1 MTTTSVSQKTDA
13 PAHAEPPFPIV
24 HVTDLLKAFVKAVR
38 ATQMYL
44 PNNPMHSRSIDAVR
58 DAFNNLW
65 QHTDELVLQVVETRL
80 EWEGKVVLDEGERT
94 SDNVAWLLFKDGI
107 RELTMLKGFELEEL
121 SVFFSLL
128 QRVRKASDDDDDLL
142 TLMWEREFVAL
153 QYRYVD
159 LTQEGGPGVESMER
173 QEQKEK
179 ILSPAQ
185 AEAGL
190 ESTRSSIASL
200 EDFDSTLYFL
210 DDGEIEHLQQEIKRE
225 FSTDLRPAVIASLL
239 DTFENQKDPTVR
251 EEICGLLDYF
261 LLILLSTAQY
271 RNAAYLLREAATTAN
286 RAAEILDPQKQ
297 RLLQL
302 NELMSDPK
310 PLGQLLQALE
320 DSPLRAPQM
329 ELDELFGIL
338 QPRALETILGWIG
351 RSTNPQLKVLLE
363 AAAGRL
369 AGSNSAELI
378 RLIGSEDEAVVIEAI
393 RRAAALKSPAA
404 VPALGKMLTVGEAD
418 MRLAAVSAL
427 AEIGS
432 PGAMQM
438 LERALTDED
447 REVRI
452 VAVRTLGAKNA
463 RAALPKIEVA
473 IKGRDLRESNLGEKM
488 AFFEAYGLL
497 CGDAGVALLDGLLN
511 AKGFMGKKDDSEIRA
526 CAAMALGKINTAKAG
541 DALKKASG
549 EKDVMVKNA
558 VSKALRSG
566 VVA

>member
-1 MTTTSVSQKTDA
+1 MTTSVPAKTEERLLD
-13 PAHAEPPFPIV
+13 EPSFPIV
-24 HVTDLLKAFVKAVR
+24 YVTDLLKSFVKAVR

-44 PNNPMHSRSIDAVR
+44 PNNPMHARALDAVKE
-58 DAFNNLW
+58 AFSSLW
-65 QHTDELVLQVVETRL
+65 QQTDELILQVIETRL
-80 EWEGKVVLDEGERT
+80 EWEGRTVLDEGERT
-94 SDNVAWLLFKDGI
+94 SDNVAWLLYKDGI
-107 RELTMLKGFELEEL
+107 RELTMLKGFEQEEL
-121 SVFFSLL
+121 SVLFDLL
-128 QRVRKASDDDDDLL
+128 QRVRKATDDDDDLL
-142 TLMWEREFVAL
+142 TLMWEREFVNL

-159 LTQEGGPGVESMER
+159 LTQETGPGVESMER
-173 QEQKEK
+173 AEQKDK

-190 ESTRSSIASL
+190 ESTQSSIARL
-200 EDFDSTLYFL
+200 EDFDGTLYFL
-210 DDGEIEHLQQEIKRE
+210 DDREVEYLQQEIKRE

-251 EEICGLLDYF
+251 EEICNLLDYF

-271 RNAAYLLREAATTAN
+271 RNAAYLLRESSVTAN
-286 RAAEILDPQKQ
+286 RAPEVLDPQKQ

-320 DSPLRAPQM
+320 DAPLRAPQH

-338 QPRALETILGWIG
+338 QPRALETILSWIG
-351 RSTNPQLKVLLE
+351 KSANPQLKMLLE
-363 AAAGRL
+363 VAATRL
-369 AGSNSAELI
+369 ASSNSAELI
-378 RLIGSEDEAVVIEAI
+378 RLIGSDDEGVVLEAI

-418 MRLAAVSAL
+418 MRLAAVTAL
-427 AEIGS
+427 TDIGS

-438 LERALTDED
+438 LERALIDED

-452 VAVRTLGAKNA
+452 VAVRALGARNA
-463 RAALPKIEVA
+463 RAALPRIEAA
-473 IKGRDLRESNLGEKM
+473 IKGKDLRESNLTEKM

-497 CGDAGVALLDGLLN
+497 SGDAGVALLDGVLN
-511 AKGFMGKKDDSEIRA
+511 AKGFMGKKDDSEFRA

-541 DALKKASG
+541 DSLSRATG
-549 EKDVMVKNA
+549 EKDVIVRNA
-558 VSKALRSG
+558 VSKAIRG
-566 VVA
+566 GGA